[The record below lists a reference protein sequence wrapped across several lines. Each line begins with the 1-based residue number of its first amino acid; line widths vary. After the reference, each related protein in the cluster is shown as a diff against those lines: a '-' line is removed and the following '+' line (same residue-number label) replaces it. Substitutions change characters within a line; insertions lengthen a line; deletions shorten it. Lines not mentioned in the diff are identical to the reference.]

1 MKTSLVRWPRVAAV
15 GMALSS
21 LVVLTLGAF
30 AAHSFEVEPN
40 NTPATANPVVQ
51 NKPMEGAIQPAGDV
65 DYFTAAGVN
74 INFPFWG
81 YTAVLE
87 TDAAV
92 PSQEGLLSGYRSDG
106 VTAVQTDSGSWLRGP
121 ILAFQSFVDGSSPV
135 YVRVSES
142 GDDQALD
149 PYLLR
154 YYQNKLTRK
163 PEAEPNDT
171 PAAAT
176 TASATNI
183 GAITPASDVDC
194 FAAWGLVGQRFAF
207 ILQGDPEND
216 GSSADLALRVYQPG
230 GALLTSADHS
240 GVGKNEFID
249 DVNLPEEGT
258 YAYCVY
264 GSSGVFGPNAT
275 YQVGLLQNSRYWTP
289 GFKTPL
295 TTWLDPRPGA
305 YAQVGDLM
313 HFQSS
318 FTNPVPLRIPDPF
331 RFFLYVN
338 PACVS
343 IVDAP
348 GASSVDSTT
357 AMWQQDGLD
366 PSATVTVDLTLK
378 ALAPCDDKVGGS
390 ASIDYY
396 ILGMG
401 LLKNYRIGSGVYA
414 PLVVR

>member
-1 MKTSLVRWPRVAAV
+1 MKTKWILRPRLAV
-15 GMALSS
+15 VGAILSS
-21 LVVLTLGAF
+21 LLVLTFSAS
-30 AAHSFEVEPN
+30 AAHSVEVEPN
-40 NTPATANPVVQ
+40 NTPATANPVVH

-65 DYFTAAGVN
+65 DYSTAAGID

-87 TDAAV
+87 TDAAA
-92 PSQEGLLSGYRSDG
+92 PSQQGVLTGYRTDG
-106 VTAVQTDSGSWLRGP
+106 VTVLQTDSGSWQRGSIIALQP
-121 ILAFQSFVDGSSPV
+121 YVDGSSPL

-163 PEAEPNDT
+163 PEVEPNDT
-171 PAAAT
+171 PAAAN

-183 GAITPASDVDC
+183 GAITSASDVDC
-194 FAAWGLVGQRFAF
+194 FAAWGRVGQRFAF

-216 GSSADLALRVYQPG
+216 GSAADLALKVYQPG
-230 GALLTSADHS
+230 GALLASADYS

-249 DVNLPEEGT
+249 DVTLPEEGV
-258 YAYCVY
+258 YVYCVQ

-275 YQVGLLQNSRYWTP
+275 YQVGLLQNFRDWVP
-289 GFKTPL
+289 GFHTPP

-305 YAQVGDLM
+305 YAEVGDLM

-343 IVDAP
+343 IVEAP

-357 AMWQQDGLD
+357 AIWRRDGLE
-366 PSATVTVDLTLK
+366 PSATVTIDLWLK
-378 ALAPCDDKVGGS
+378 ALAPCDDKVSGS
-390 ASIDYY
+390 ASIDYF

-401 LLKNYRIGSGVYA
+401 LLKNYRIGWGVYT
-414 PLVVR
+414 PLVMN